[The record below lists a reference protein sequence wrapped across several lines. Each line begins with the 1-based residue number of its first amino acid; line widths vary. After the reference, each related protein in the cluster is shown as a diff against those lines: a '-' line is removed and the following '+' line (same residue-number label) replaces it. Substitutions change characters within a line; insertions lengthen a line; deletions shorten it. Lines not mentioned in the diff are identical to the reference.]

1 MAIPRSFPAPAH
13 LPFNRTSL
21 ARRFQL
27 SNPGQDP
34 GGRGVWLLLHDDC
47 LLVSGDDD
55 PRLPEF
61 DAEFARG
68 LFFGYWDDQPCR
80 AALLPSDSPVPHG
93 LRAESLGAIE
103 PLLPITLLSL
113 GGLGKMLL
121 HWDKHSRHCPV
132 CGAAMTPGERDWGK
146 VCVACATYQYPHV
159 APCAIVLVRRPG
171 EFLLVRRPEYAPQR
185 YGLVAG
191 FIECGECLEE
201 AAAREVAEETGVK
214 IANLRYVGSQ
224 CWPFPSQ
231 LMCGFVADYA
241 GGEISVQ
248 TRELVDARW
257 FPLDALPTLPPKR
270 SIARYILDTEL
281 S

>member
-1 MAIPRSFPAPAH
+1 MSLPHSFPTPAH

-21 ARRFQL
+21 GRRFQF
-27 SNPGQDP
+27 STPGQDP
-34 GGRGVWLLLHDDC
+34 GGHGVWLLLHDDC

-55 PRLPEF
+55 PCLPEF
-61 DAEFARG
+61 AAEFAQG
-68 LFFGYWDDQPCR
+68 LFFGYWDGQPCR
-80 AALLPSDSPVPHG
+80 AVLLPPDSPVPPG
-93 LRAESLGAIE
+93 LRAESLIASE
-103 PLLPITLLSL
+103 PLLPTSLLSL
-113 GGLGKMLL
+113 GGLGKMIL
-121 HWDKHSRHCPV
+121 HWEKHSHHCPV
-132 CGAAMTPGERDWGK
+132 CGATMVLGERDWGK
-146 VCVACATYQYPHV
+146 VCDACATHQYPHV
-159 APCAIVLVRRPG
+159 APCAIVLVRRAG
-171 EFLLVRRPEYAPQR
+171 EVLLVRRPEYAPQR

-201 AAAREVAEETGVK
+201 AAAREVAEETGIK
-214 IANLRYVGSQ
+214 ITGLRYIGSQ

-248 TRELVDARW
+248 TCELVDARW
-257 FPLDALPTLPPKR
+257 FSLDALPTLPPKR